1 MQISWTFYIDKIK
14 TYLNSV
20 WLSTSGQIL
29 TGHLWCSLKKYWH
42 LSVWVPKVTVWC
54 VTCICVTFSSVSPS
68 LMSLTFIF
76 QKWWTNWDLS
86 LVWCMCEGKLKPWL
100 ISVILSC
107 PCRFI
112 KGVTASKM
120 TLCARVNLLSLKETT
135 HKFARDERLK
145 RTFIPWA
152 HHHKSSVKRSRP
164 RRGAPGLRLL
174 ALMDV
179 SWPQH
184 HAAWHRHHCTSL
196 TLLFHA

>member
-1 MQISWTFYIDKIK
+1 MTDTTIKIK

-20 WLSTSGQIL
+20 WLWGKSTPLSGQISLSTWGQIL

-100 ISVILSC
+100 CDFCYPQSSLQIHK
-107 PCRFI
+107 R
-112 KGVTASKM
+112 GH
-120 TLCARVNLLSLKETT
+120 SLKNDSLCSGESTVT
-135 HKFARDERLK
+135 ERNNPQVCK
-145 RTFIPWA
+145 RWKIKENIYPM
-152 HHHKSSVKRSRP
+152 SSS
-164 RRGAPGLRLL
+164 
-174 ALMDV
+174 
-179 SWPQH
+179 S
-184 HAAWHRHHCTSL
+184 
-196 TLLFHA
+196 